1 MGFVRAQEPSRTSLA
16 PIALFKL
23 LKGLLV
29 LLAGTGFLR
38 WIDPEIDTVL
48 SPALEALH
56 LDIHTRLLHALALTL
71 DSLPRH
77 SLLLM
82 SLVSLGYAALLLVEG
97 FGLWSETSW
106 GAYLTIISTCIL
118 LPGEFHAV
126 AGGWS
131 MSGGAVLAVNIAI
144 VGYLV
149 RRLAEE
155 TLR

>member
-1 MGFVRAQEPSRTSLA
+1 MLVSAPMSQPTSLA

-29 LLAGTGFLR
+29 LLAGSGFLR
-38 WIDPEIDTVL
+38 WIDPGIDSGL
-48 SPALEALH
+48 SPVLDALH
-56 LDIHTRLLHALALTL
+56 LNIHTRLLHALAITV

-77 SLLLM
+77 SLFLM
-82 SLVSLGYAALLLVEG
+82 SLVNLGYAALLFVEG
-97 FGLWSETSW
+97 VGLWSETSW
-106 GAYLTIISTCIL
+106 AGYLTVISTCIL

-126 AGGWS
+126 VRDWS
-131 MSGGAVLAVNIAI
+131 MSGLAVLVVNIAI

-149 RRLAEE
+149 RRLAED

>member
-1 MGFVRAQEPSRTSLA
+1 MLVNVPMSQQTSLA
-16 PIALFKL
+16 SIALFKL

-38 WIDPEIDTVL
+38 WIDPEIEPVL
-48 SPALEALH
+48 SPLLEVLH
-56 LDIHTRLLHALALTL
+56 LNIHTKLLHALAITV

-82 SLVSLGYAALLLVEG
+82 SLVSLGYAVLLFVEG

-106 GAYLTIISTCIL
+106 AGYLTVISTCIL

-126 AGGWS
+126 VREWS
-131 MSGGAVLAVNIAI
+131 MSGLAVLAVNIAI

>member
-1 MGFVRAQEPSRTSLA
+1 MPVRAPVPHQTSLA

-29 LLAGTGFLR
+29 LLSGSGFLR

-48 SPALEALH
+48 SPVLDALH
-56 LDIHTRLLHALALTL
+56 LNIHTRLLHALVLTV

-77 SLLLM
+77 SLFLM
-82 SLVSLGYAALLLVEG
+82 SLVSLGYAALLFVEG

-106 GAYLTIISTCIL
+106 AAYLTVLSTCIL

-126 AGGWS
+126 VRDWS
-131 MSGGAVLAVNIAI
+131 MSGLAMLAVSIAI

>member
-1 MGFVRAQEPSRTSLA
+1 MLVSAPISQQTSLA

-29 LLAGTGFLR
+29 LLAGSGFLR
-38 WIDPEIDTVL
+38 WIDPEIDSGL
-48 SPALEALH
+48 SPVLDALH
-56 LDIHTRLLHALALTL
+56 LNIHTRLLHALAITV

-77 SLLLM
+77 SVLLM
-82 SLVSLGYAALLLVEG
+82 SLVSLGYAALLFAEG

-106 GAYLTIISTCIL
+106 AAYLTVVSTCVL

-126 AGGWS
+126 VREWS
-131 MSGGAVLAVNIAI
+131 MAGLAVLAVNIAI

-149 RRLAEE
+149 RRLADE